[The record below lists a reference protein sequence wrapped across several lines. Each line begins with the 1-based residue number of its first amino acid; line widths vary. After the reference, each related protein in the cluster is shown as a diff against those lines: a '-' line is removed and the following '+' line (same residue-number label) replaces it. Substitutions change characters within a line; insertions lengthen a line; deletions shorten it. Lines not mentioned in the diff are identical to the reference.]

1 MTNKSKRSEVQGSE
15 VQGCL
20 FSLTLHVGQQVFDE
34 TTNGRTGTSAMIINI
49 LKPSFRYVLLIQ
61 FVM

>member
-1 MTNKSKRSEVQGSE
+1 MSKRSEVQGSE

-20 FSLTLHVGQQVFDE
+20 FSLTLHVGQHVLDE
-34 TTNGRTGTSAMIINI
+34 TTNGRTGTSAMIIDI
-49 LKPSFRYVLLIQ
+49 LKLNFWYVLLIH